1 MNITESYLKVLSSV
15 GKGNET
21 TDRENHF
28 GQTFPPNYS
37 DTPGRPVE
45 NTYATHRYWRLEMHI
60 SFWLFP
66 SLVGI
71 KIDLLLREEIP

>member
-28 GQTFPPNYS
+28 GQIFPPNYS

-45 NTYATHRYWRLEMHI
+45 NTYATHRY
-60 SFWLFP
+60 
-66 SLVGI
+66 
-71 KIDLLLREEIP
+71 